1 MNIQTKIYQQAQS
14 SGAVKRLLGHL
25 NSEQLTELINLM
37 SAQELEDF
45 LMILEE
51 ESSLKAGI
59 RTRYAR
65 RHQEIDS
72 QRHA

>member
-1 MNIQTKIYQQAQS
+1 MNIQTKAYQQAKS

-25 NSEQLTELINLM
+25 SSDQLSELINLM
-37 SAQELEDF
+37 STQELDDF

-59 RTRYAR
+59 RSRYAR
-65 RHQEIDS
+65 RHQELDS
-72 QRHA
+72 QKHA

>member
-1 MNIQTKIYQQAQS
+1 MNTQTKVQQQARS

-25 NSEQLTELINLM
+25 SSDQLSELINLM
-37 SAQELEDF
+37 NTQELEDF

-59 RTRYAR
+59 RSRYAR
-65 RHQEIDS
+65 RHQEIDN
-72 QRHA
+72 QTHA